1 MRHSLSLRFMWA
13 GLPLPE
19 RAREAA
25 RHGFDSVELWDW
37 RGEDIEGLAAACRES
52 GIRIAGFFGHSH
64 GGLRDPA
71 QRDQVLEALAETIE
85 VAERVGAWQL
95 HMFSDDIGP
104 DSTIRKPPALTREA
118 QRRSLVDGLRE
129 CVRLVEGKPMELV
142 LESINTVYVPGYF
155 LADTG
160 DTLALCRELDHPQV
174 RMFFDSY
181 HQQLVGGRL
190 IENLVEALPYASA
203 VHIADV
209 PGRHQPGT
217 GEINFHG
224 IRRVLAEHGFDR
236 QLTFE
241 INPKDGDDEAAV
253 AAIKEVFPF

>member
-1 MRHSLSLRFMWA
+1 MRYSVSLRFMWA
-13 GLPLPE
+13 RLPLPE

-37 RGEDIEGLAAACRES
+37 RGEDVDALSSACRTG
-52 GIRIAGFFGHSH
+52 GIRIAGFFGHSY

-71 QRDQVLEALAETIE
+71 QRDEVLSSLAETID
-85 VAERVGAWQL
+85 VAERTGAWQL

-104 DSTIRKPPALTREA
+104 DSTIRKAPALTWEA
-118 QRRSLVDGLRE
+118 QRRSVVEGLRE
-129 CVRLVEGKPMELV
+129 CLRLVEGKPLELV

-155 LADTG
+155 LSHTG
-160 DTLALCRELDHPQV
+160 ETLAVCREVDHPQL
-174 RMFFDSY
+174 RMFFDCF

-190 IENLVEALPYASA
+190 IDNLVEALPYASA

-209 PGRHQPGT
+209 PGRHEPGT

-224 IRRVLAEHGFDR
+224 IRRTLEEQRFDG

-241 INPKDGDDEAAV
+241 VDPKDGDDEAAV
-253 AAIKEVFPF
+253 AAMKEVFPF